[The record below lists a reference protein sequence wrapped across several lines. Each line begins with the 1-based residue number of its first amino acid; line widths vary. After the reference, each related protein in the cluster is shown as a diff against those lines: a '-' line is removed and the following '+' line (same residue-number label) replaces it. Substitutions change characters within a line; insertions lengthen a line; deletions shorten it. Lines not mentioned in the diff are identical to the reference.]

1 MWEGGRRCSVGRWE
15 VWCGK
20 VGGGVVWGGVV
31 WEGGRRCSVG
41 GVVWEGIQ
49 RTTNALTFTAM

>member
-1 MWEGGRRCSVGRWE
+1 MWEGGRCGVGRWEE

-20 VGGGVVWGGVV
+20 VGGVV